1 MQENIRKTDEE
12 LINNKSCSVCIHFNK
27 GNRGVCITET
37 FCNNKDNWQLDVER
51 LNRLRIIGV
60 IENERIEC

>member
-1 MQENIRKTDEE
+1 MQENIRKTDEELEE
-12 LINNKSCSVCIHFNK
+12 LINNKSCSVCIHLNK

-51 LNRLRIIGV
+51 LNRLRIIV
-60 IENERIEC
+60 ELK